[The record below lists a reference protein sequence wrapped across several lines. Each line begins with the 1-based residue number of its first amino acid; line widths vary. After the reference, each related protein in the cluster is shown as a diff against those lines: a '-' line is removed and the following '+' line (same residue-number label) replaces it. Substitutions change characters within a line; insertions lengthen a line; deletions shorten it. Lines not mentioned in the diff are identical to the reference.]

1 MKNVD
6 YHRPIVVVGSSSGG
20 GGGGGE
26 VSFSQENISLSYV
39 SI

>member
-20 GGGGGE
+20 GE

>member
-20 GGGGGE
+20 GGE